1 MLWYLVVSLG
11 LLGIVAAVATRLQGN
26 GKEEA
31 GRVNAPALQC
41 GTCDGNNSKC
51 EQECMMEAAVRPV
64 EYFDDEELDRYKGRP
79 SDAYTDEEADEFAEV
94 MYTMRPE
101 EVRDWNRS
109 LILRGV
115 SVPDQIKDELIA
127 MMDS

>member
-31 GRVNAPALQC
+31 GRVNAPASQC

-64 EYFDDEELDRYKGRP
+64 EYFDDEELDKYKGRP

-109 LILRGV
+109 LTLRGV

>member
-11 LLGIVAAVATRLQGN
+11 LFGIVAAVATRLQGN

-31 GRVNAPALQC
+31 GRVNAPASQC

-64 EYFDDEELDRYKGRP
+64 EYFDDEELDKYKGRP

>member
-1 MLWYLVVSLG
+1 MPWYLVVSLG

-31 GRVNAPALQC
+31 GRVNAPASQC

-64 EYFDDEELDRYKGRP
+64 EYFDDEELDKYKGRP

>member
-26 GKEEA
+26 GKKEA
-31 GRVNAPALQC
+31 GRVNAPASQC

-64 EYFDDEELDRYKGRP
+64 EYFDDEELDKYKGRP